1 MNSANYQKNI
11 LKDAIYR
18 LLIISALSYGLC
30 GLFFNVFPLVT
41 FAACLVLLLYFHKNP
56 LIRSSKTLNWYTAIT
71 LLTFTPVTFMFIY
84 NGWQGRLVFIE
95 SYPPISGMIIMTSM
109 LIMLVLPKRHTKFGA
124 LFWALNVLPV
134 LHYLLLHPA
143 ELHTSRGYDL
153 LFLFGTASLFI
164 VAIIPYQQNIKQQLD
179 DIFYDLMRYKMH
191 ADRDFLTDIY
201 NRRGL
206 HSWLNRNNQTDTI
219 GLVLLDVDYFKNIND
234 RFGHATGD
242 QVLVEIASR
251 LRTVYR
257 DNHCL
262 VRWGGEEFLLVITN
276 PSAATLN
283 KLANDCHLV
292 FGQVPFRTVGKVTTS
307 IGVSRIASITA
318 FDHVIEEADQALY
331 HAKESGRD
339 KIIAFSDIQQSLTMK
354 MRQLLIVD

>member
-11 LKDAIYR
+11 LKDAVYR
-18 LLIISALSYGLC
+18 LLIISSLSYGLC
-30 GLFFNVFPLVT
+30 GIFLNALPLVT
-41 FAACLVLLLYFHKNP
+41 CAACLTLLLYFHKSP
-56 LIRSSKTLNWYTAIT
+56 LFRISKTLNWYAAIT
-71 LLTFTPVTFMFIY
+71 LLTFTPVTFIFTY
-84 NGWQGRLVFIE
+84 SAWQGTLVFIE
-95 SYPPISGMIIMTSM
+95 SYPPISGMIILTSM
-109 LIMLVLPKRHTKFGA
+109 LIMLTLPRRHTKFA
-124 LFWALNVLPV
+124 ILFWALNVLPV
-134 LHYLLLHPA
+134 VHYLLLHPA

-153 LFLFGTASLFI
+153 LFLFGPASLFI

-206 HSWLNRNNQTDTI
+206 HRWLSNNNQTDTI
-219 GLVLLDVDYFKNIND
+219 GVVLLDVDYFKNIND

-276 PSAATLN
+276 PTAATLN
-283 KLANDCHLV
+283 KLATDCRLV
-292 FGQVPFRTVGKVTTS
+292 FGQVPFRTVGKITTS
-307 IGVSRIASITA
+307 IGVSRIASINMI
-318 FDHVIEEADQALY
+318 DHLITEADQALY
-331 HAKESGRD
+331 HAKENGRD
-339 KIIAFSDIQQSLTMK
+339 ITVLFSDIQQSLTMK
-354 MRQLLIVD
+354 KRQLLIVD